1 MNHPAP
7 NIKLSCIIDDDHVYV
22 NLVKRIIDIKSL
34 SENLLIFK
42 NGREAIEHFKIL
54 LPNIDSSLF
63 PEIILLDLNMPIM
76 DGWEFLKEFT
86 QITPPKGLKTT
97 LYVVSSSID
106 PYEIERAKAHFLV
119 KDYLIKPV
127 NLNDFEMI
135 FRQKIG

>member
-1 MNHPAP
+1 MSSSPS
-7 NIKLSCIIDDDHVYV
+7 NIKLSCIIDDDDVYV
-22 NLVKRIIDIKSL
+22 NLIRRIIDLKSL

-42 NGREAIEHFKIL
+42 NGREALDYFKIL
-54 LPNIDSSLF
+54 LATIDSPLF

-86 QITPPKGLKTT
+86 QISPPSGLKTT

-127 NLNDFEMI
+127 NLDDFEML
-135 FRQKIG
+135 FRSKIA